1 VPALEPGLTVIA
13 DLAGCEGE
21 DNALADTRAPTNI
34 AIIRNCVF
42 IIHLISNLYFR
53 QIAREGLSP
62 GQICVQILHVNN
74 IRVPSAGHQAAKI
87 SCLIGYFDK
96 KKFFGEIHKPFIKVT
111 NKYYP
116 YRLQIAI
123 FCYVNEMLFYFTYK
137 DNIKNIMRIVN

>member
-1 VPALEPGLTVIA
+1 M
-13 DLAGCEGE
+13 
-21 DNALADTRAPTNI
+21 
-34 AIIRNCVF
+34 
-42 IIHLISNLYFR
+42 H
-53 QIAREGLSP
+53 
-62 GQICVQILHVNN
+62 ILHVNN

-96 KKFFGEIHKPFIKVT
+96 KKFFGEIDKPFIKVT

-137 DNIKNIMRIVN
+137 DHIQYISRIVN